1 MRGRDRLVILAVCCQ
16 FAILLSASLRVRTAM
31 AQNIK
36 APAKH
41 SEGAL
46 LTIVNPK
53 RRNIPEEKIRVL
65 FAMTC
70 EVVAQEFH
78 RDASETQFRL
88 TLILGERD
96 EHYMMAPDGD
106 LTLYL
111 DEWNKD
117 KFVDGAITGALQH
130 LTSLRI
136 RKRVSAEILRR
147 SDKILPVP
155 AKDLRALPNRPLSTR
170 TVRDCTSAISD
181 EPCPWTRQP
190 R

>member
-1 MRGRDRLVILAVCCQ
+1 MRGRDRLVVLGVSCQ
-16 FAILLSASLRVRTAM
+16 FAILLLASLGPRTAL
-31 AQNIK
+31 AQNTK
-36 APAKH
+36 APAKR
-41 SEGAL
+41 SEDAL

-53 RRNIPEEKIRVL
+53 RRNILEEKIRVV
-65 FAMTC
+65 FVMTC

-96 EHYMMAPDGD
+96 EHYMMAPDGA

-111 DEWNKD
+111 DEWNEG
-117 KFVDGAITGALQH
+117 KFVDAVITGAVQH
-130 LTSLRI
+130 FTSLRI
-136 RKRVSAEILRR
+136 RERVSAEILRR
-147 SDKILPVP
+147 SGKILPVP